1 MHTFVN
7 KQKDHF
13 IEIENQHSRVIKKQ
27 LATEYGL
34 AKPGPFNILKWNQ
47 HLQTPQDAYHS
58 MAGKARTLLEATFNV
73 FNITGENA
81 FVEHWKSIEKP
92 AHWSRMPNPLRHRQS
107 FMFSDVLRLAI
118 LMPFILRQFLKPCHI
133 KAETLNSW
141 HTNSGI
147 RQNSA
152 VLKLCTCWAIEAK
165 ALKLAFSITMTESI
179 YQELQESLKKECEI
193 LIQVSE

>member
-1 MHTFVN
+1 
-7 KQKDHF
+7 
-13 IEIENQHSRVIKKQ
+13 
-27 LATEYGL
+27 
-34 AKPGPFNILKWNQ
+34 
-47 HLQTPQDAYHS
+47 
-58 MAGKARTLLEATFNV
+58 
-73 FNITGENA
+73 
-81 FVEHWKSIEKP
+81 
-92 AHWSRMPNPLRHRQS
+92 MPNPLRHCQS

-118 LMPFILRQFLKPCHI
+118 LMPFILRRFLKPCHI